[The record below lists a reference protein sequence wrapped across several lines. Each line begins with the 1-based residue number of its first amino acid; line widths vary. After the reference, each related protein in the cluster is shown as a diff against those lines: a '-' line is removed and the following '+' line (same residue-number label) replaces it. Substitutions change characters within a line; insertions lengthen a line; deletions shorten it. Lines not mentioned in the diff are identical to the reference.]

1 MHYLEDRV
9 EVALAPSADQSAND
23 LDVRV
28 GDGSQG

>member
-1 MHYLEDRV
+1 MHCLEDRL